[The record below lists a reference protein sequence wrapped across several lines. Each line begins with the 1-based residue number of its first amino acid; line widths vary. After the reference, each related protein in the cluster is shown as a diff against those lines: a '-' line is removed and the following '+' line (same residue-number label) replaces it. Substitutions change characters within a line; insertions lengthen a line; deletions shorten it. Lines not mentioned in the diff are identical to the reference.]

1 MAFISRLGAHRRP
14 ERLGEPVLVLVLV
27 LVLVSVSVSVS
38 VFRLTQ
44 ARRTDAPQLSDSAG
58 RFAPATA

>member
-27 LVLVSVSVSVS
+27 LVLVSVSV
-38 VFRLTQ
+38 FRLTQ

>member
-27 LVLVSVSVSVS
+27 LVLVSVSVSV
-38 VFRLTQ
+38 FRLTR

>member
-27 LVLVSVSVSVS
+27 LVLVSVSVSV
-38 VFRLTQ
+38 FRLTQ

>member
-1 MAFISRLGAHRRP
+1 MAFISRLGPHRRP

-27 LVLVSVSVSVS
+27 LVSVS
-38 VFRLTQ
+38 VFRLTR
-44 ARRTDAPQLSDSAG
+44 ARRTDAPQLSGDAG